1 MAQPASRS
9 LDSQVLYGSLA
20 TMAAHACLPPSAVT
34 YLSEIADRSVPATRA
49 IRLRGENTLMG
60 PRVRMEVSNRGPR
73 VTWPWNPT
81 PNVEEHN
88 VRKGAPGS
96 SIAHRRG
103 RPSLHYRSELQREL
117 PPHILHRCLARRES
131 TLQLGIFDCC
141 EHLFEA
147 WTGLI
152 SCFDQVAAGN

>member
-1 MAQPASRS
+1 MTPMSVAGLCCTGAEGISFHQEPSLVVLSYIVAVVGSYTALEVIERWRNAQ
-9 LDSQVLYGSLA
+9 G
-20 TMAAHACLPPSAVT
+20 AAAYYWQFFSAAA
-34 YLSEIADRSVPATRA
+34 L
-49 IRLRGENTLMG
+49 
-60 PRVRMEVSNRGPR
+60 
-73 VTWPWNPT
+73 
-81 PNVEEHN
+81 
-88 VRKGAPGS
+88 GS
-96 SIAHRRG
+96 SIAHGRG

-117 PPHILHRCLARRES
+117 PPHILHRRLARRES